1 MFRLRGQ
8 RRTEMVACIVCD
20 VLGEKNNGTT
30 LAANNLIDYL
40 RSQGHEVRVVCCDKD
55 KSNRENYY
63 VTPTLNLGK
72 LCNKI
77 VEMNGVT
84 LAKADEDV
92 IRHAIEGSDVVH
104 LLIPFALSR
113 MAIKIAKELNKPI
126 TASFHCQAENITAH
140 VFLMN
145 VGFANTL
152 VYKNFYKHV
161 YKYCDII
168 HYPTS
173 FIRDTFEKETHK
185 TNSVVI
191 SNGVN
196 AQFFKD
202 VQPKKTSDKYT
213 IICTGRYSKEK
224 AQHLLIRAVAGSK
237 YKDNIKLVFA
247 GAGPY
252 ENKLKKLAE
261 KLGVDAVFKF
271 FSRDELLPVLHG
283 ADLYVHTATIEIEA
297 IACLEAI
304 VSGLVPVI
312 NDSPRSATKAFALDE
327 NNLFKLN
334 SSDSLREKIE
344 FWYEHPELIDEYK
357 SRYKSII
364 GNFDQAECMRRMEQM
379 LLSAIE
385 KKKNEQKG
393 DLLQGRN

>member
-1 MFRLRGQ
+1 
-8 RRTEMVACIVCD
+8 MVVCIVCD

-30 LAANNLIDYL
+30 LAATNLIDYL
-40 RSQGHEVRVVCCDKD
+40 KSQGHEVRVVCCDKD
-55 KSNRENYY
+55 KSNLDDYY

-72 LCNKI
+72 FCNKI
-77 VEMNGVT
+77 VEKNGVT
-84 LAKADEDV
+84 LAKADEE
-92 IRHAIEGSDVVH
+92 ILKAAIEGSDVVH

-113 MAIKIAKELNKPI
+113 KAIKIARELDKPI
-126 TASFHCQAENITAH
+126 TASFHCQAENVTAH

-145 VGFANTL
+145 VGLANSL

-173 FIRDTFEKETHK
+173 FIRDVFEKETHK

-196 AQFFKD
+196 ERFFENIEGKRL
-202 VQPKKTSDKYT
+202 SDKFT

-224 AQHLLIRAVAGSK
+224 SQHLLIKAVGASR
-237 YKDNIKLVFA
+237 YKDSIKLVFA

-252 ENKLKKLAE
+252 EKQLKKLAD
-261 KLGVDAVFKF
+261 KLGVDADFKF
-271 FSRDELLPVLHG
+271 FSRDDLLVALHG
-283 ADLYVHTATIEIEA
+283 ADLYVHTAAIEIEA

-304 VSGLVPVI
+304 VSGLIPVI

-327 NNLFKLN
+327 NNLFVAN
-334 SSDSLREKIE
+334 SVTDLTKKVE
-344 FWYEHPELIDEYK
+344 FWYENPELIKEYK
-357 SRYKSII
+357 ARYKSII
-364 GNFDQAECMRRMEQM
+364 GNFNQQECMKKMEEM

-385 KKKNEQKG
+385 KKKSENEKNEEG
-393 DLLQGRN
+393 NTL